1 MANRL
6 VEKRQEYD
14 AKHKKLM
21 AVHAEAGTDHDVSKI
36 KSLEGDDAAKLNV
49 IAKMNAELKGLE
61 AEIDGLVKMEE
72 SEKDTE
78 RREKDRVTPAD
89 GALPQPQA
97 KGEIKDL
104 GHSFAESAAYKA
116 FRANPT
122 RNVGAEIPVDLKT
135 TITTA
140 AGWAPQSLR
149 TGLVVPFPRR
159 EFRILDIVPVGP
171 TGQAAVVYME
181 ETVRTNTA
189 VEITES
195 TGAAV
200 EATLLWAQRSQTVEN
215 VGVYIP
221 VTDQQ
226 LEDVEQV
233 ASVINVE
240 LTSMLRERIDS
251 QILNGTGVTP
261 LIAGINV
268 TAHAAVQS
276 VVLAGDRLDAIY
288 NIIKRVRVTGRAVPN
303 FVVMHPND
311 WETIRLMKT
320 DDGLY
325 KMGNPIDAGVERVW
339 GTPVIQTD
347 ACTEGSVLAG
357 AFDTWCKLWE
367 KRGVLIEVTDSH
379 GTDFIHFVK
388 EIRASVR
395 VAMTVT
401 RPLAFCWLTG
411 F

>member
-14 AKHKKLM
+14 AKHRKLM
-21 AVHAEAGTDHDVSKI
+21 AVFAEAGTDRDVSKI
-36 KSLEGDDAAKLNV
+36 KSLEGDDSAKLAA
-49 IAKMNAELKGLE
+49 IAKMNLELKGLE
-61 AEIDGLVKMEE
+61 TEIDGLVKMEDAARE
-72 SEKDTE
+72 SDE
-78 RREKDRVTPAD
+78 REKALGTPA
-89 GALPQPQA
+89 GQLPQPQA
-97 KGEIKDL
+97 KGEVKDL
-104 GHSFAESAAYKA
+104 GHAFAESAAFKA
-116 FRANPT
+116 FRADPS
-122 RNVGAEIPVDLKT
+122 RNVGIEIPVDLKT

-159 EFRILDIVPVGP
+159 EFRILDIVPMGP
-171 TGQAAVVYME
+171 TSQAAIVHME
-181 ETVRTNTA
+181 ETTRTNTA
-189 VEITES
+189 VEIAES
-195 TGAAV
+195 AGAAV
-200 EATLLWAQRSQTVEN
+200 EATLAWTQRSQTVEN

-261 LIAGINV
+261 LIAGINT

-288 NIIKRVRVTGRAVPN
+288 NILKRVRVTGRAIPN
-303 FVVMHPND
+303 FIVMHPND

-347 ACTEGSVLAG
+347 ACTEGSVLTG

-388 EIRASVR
+388 EVRASTR

>member
-49 IAKMNAELKGLE
+49 IAKMN
-61 AEIDGLVKMEE
+61 DGLVKMEE